1 MDETV
6 GARVKRIREN
16 QVVDNKKMSQEAFGK
31 SLGVSRSVIA
41 NIEYNKVEP
50 SGAILRLICAT
61 YNINYGWL
69 MSGKG
74 EMNPPNEEK
83 SIIGMIDD
91 LLEDNE
97 TAKKV
102 FRAFTEFSEEDWKT
116 VQKFIDTLK
125 K

>member
-1 MDETV
+1 MIPEIGD
-6 GARVKRIREN
+6 RVKQIRTN
-16 QVVDNKKMSQEAFGK
+16 FNLSQQDFGS
-31 SLGVSRSVIA
+31 SLGVSRDVI
-41 NIEYNKVEP
+41 NNVERSRTKKVP
-50 SGAILRLICAT
+50 DPLLKLICAT

-74 EMNPPNEEK
+74 KMNPPNEEK

>member
-1 MDETV
+1 MIPEIGD
-6 GARVKRIREN
+6 RVKQIRIN
-16 QVVDNKKMSQEAFGK
+16 FDLSQQDFGA
-31 SLGVSRSVIA
+31 SLGVSRDVI
-41 NIEYNKVEP
+41 NNVERSRTKKVP
-50 SGAILRLICAT
+50 DSLLKLICAT

-74 EMNPPNEEK
+74 EMSPPPEEEN

-116 VQKFIDTLK
+116 VQKFIDSLK

>member
-1 MDETV
+1 MIPEIGD
-6 GARVKRIREN
+6 RVKQIRTN
-16 QVVDNKKMSQEAFGK
+16 FDLSQQDFGT
-31 SLGVSRSVIA
+31 SLGVSRDVI
-41 NIEYNKVEP
+41 NNVERSRTKKVP
-50 SGAILRLICAT
+50 DPLLKLICAT

-69 MSGKG
+69 MSGEG
-74 EMNPPNEEK
+74 EMSPPQEEEN

-91 LLEDNE
+91 LLEENE

-102 FRAFTEFSEEDWKT
+102 FKAFSEFSEEDWQT